1 MHTFTCHMFCEVN
14 PTVFLT
20 RDDPGVTRHG
30 HATCFV
36 YNVESKALT
45 TLSTM
50 RRAHAHRF
58 RKILGSVFEQFVSE
72 VRVLFEMLLEYSLRK

>member
-1 MHTFTCHMFCEVN
+1 MLKIIYARMQIERHIHLNELVDHIGVKKNMHTFTCHMFCEVN

-50 RRAHAHRF
+50 
-58 RKILGSVFEQFVSE
+58 
-72 VRVLFEMLLEYSLRK
+72 